1 MSRRQYT
8 RTRQLKPGMVIDQSV
23 IDKKGRAL
31 IVKGATLDD
40 FQIDGLLR
48 LGVSGIYTRDGE
60 AEEEDLSAIQ
70 IPDSVKRVVEKERVE
85 DRAKIKISEDVKK
98 RVGEGIQYLYSN
110 SDTQKFSETANN
122 IAGELQAAIET
133 NEAIAVDIGAL
144 KVSDE
149 YTFKHSVD
157 VAAMAMIIGKKH
169 GLSDQEVREIGIA
182 GLLHDVGKSKIP
194 GEILNK
200 PARLTDDEF
209 EVMKQ
214 HSVYGYHILKEKDQ
228 FSQSIM
234 MGVLQHHEKINGTGY
249 PLGITGDKMHVYA
262 KIISLADI
270 YDALV
275 TERSYKKGFSQRDAV
290 EMIMA
295 MTAELDIDA
304 MKSFLGSVILY
315 PVDSI
320 VSLSNGEKAKVVSNN
335 PEYILRP
342 TVVGLTTGRVYNLT
356 EDLACASVIIL

>member
-122 IAGELQAAIET
+122 IAGELQVAIET

-342 TVVGLTTGRVYNLT
+342 TVVGLTTGRVYNLS

>member
-1 MSRRQYT
+1 MSRRNYT

-48 LGVSGIYTRDGE
+48 LGVMGIYTRNGE
-60 AEEEDLSAIQ
+60 EEEDLSKIK
-70 IPDSVKRVVEKERVE
+70 ISDSVKRVIEKERVE
-85 DRAKIKISEDVKK
+85 DRAKVKLAEDLKK
-98 RVGEGIQYLYSN
+98 RVGEGIQFLYNNAGTESF
-110 SDTQKFSETANN
+110 TETANN
-122 IAGELQAAIET
+122 IAGELLEAISD

-157 VAAMAMIIGKKH
+157 VATMAMIIGRKH
-169 GLSDQEVREIGIA
+169 GLTDKEVREIGVA
-182 GLLHDVGKSKIP
+182 GLLHDVGKSRIP
-194 GEILNK
+194 SEILNK

-209 EVMKQ
+209 DIIKQ
-214 HSVYGYHILKEKDQ
+214 HSVFGYHILKEKNE

-234 MGVLQHHEKINGTGY
+234 MGVLQHHEKINGAGY
-249 PLGITGDKMHVYA
+249 PMGINGDQMHEYA
-262 KIISLADI
+262 KIISIADI

-275 TERSYKKGFSQRDAV
+275 TKRSYKEGFSQRDAV

-295 MTAELDIDA
+295 MTAELDINA

-335 PEYILRP
+335 PMYILRP
-342 TVVGLTTGRVYNLT
+342 TVVGLTTGRVYNLS
-356 EDLACASVIIL
+356 EDLTCASVIIL

>member
-1 MSRRQYT
+1 
-8 RTRQLKPGMVIDQSV
+8 MVIDQSV

-60 AEEEDLSAIQ
+60 EEEEDLSAIQ

-122 IAGELQAAIET
+122 IAGELQKAIEA

-169 GLSDQEVREIGIA
+169 GLSDQEVREIGIS

-209 EVMKQ
+209 EIMKQ
-214 HSVYGYHILKEKDQ
+214 HTVYGYHILKEKDQ
-228 FSQSIM
+228 FSQSIL

-342 TVVGLTTGRVYNLT
+342 TVVGLTTGRVYNLS

>member
-1 MSRRQYT
+1 MSRRQFT
-8 RTRQLKPGMVIDQSV
+8 KTRQLKPGMVIDQSV
-23 IDKKGRAL
+23 VDRAGRAL

-48 LGVSGIYTRDGE
+48 LGVLGIYTRDGE
-60 AEEEDLSAIQ
+60 DDEEDVSSIQ
-70 IPDSVKRVVEKERVE
+70 IPESVQKVIEKERVE
-85 DRAKIKISEDVKK
+85 DRSKLKISEDVKK
-98 RVGEGIQYLYSN
+98 RVGQGIQYLYNN
-110 SDTQKFSETANN
+110 SETENFTETANN
-122 IAGELQAAIET
+122 IAGELQDAIEA

-157 VAAMAMIIGKKH
+157 VAAMAMIIGKKY
-169 GLSDQEVREIGIA
+169 GLSDWEVRGIGIS

-194 GEILNK
+194 NEILNK
-200 PARLTDDEF
+200 PARLTDEEF
-209 EVMKQ
+209 SIMKY
-214 HSVYGYHILKEKDQ
+214 HTIYGYRILLEKND
-228 FSQSIM
+228 FSEAIM
-234 MGVLQHHEKINGTGY
+234 MGVLQHHEKINGGGY
-249 PLGITGDKMHVYA
+249 PLGITGDKMHSYA

-335 PEYILRP
+335 PDYILRP
-342 TVVGLTTGRVYNLT
+342 TVVGLKTGKVYNLS
-356 EDLACASVIIL
+356 EDLGCASIIIL

>member
-1 MSRRQYT
+1 MSRRHYT
-8 RTRQLKPGMVIDQSV
+8 KTRQLKPGMVIDQSV
-23 IDKKGRAL
+23 VDKKGRAL

-48 LGVSGIYTRDGE
+48 LGVSGIYTRDGQ
-60 AEEEDLSAIQ
+60 EDESVDGII
-70 IPDSVKRVVEKERVE
+70 IPESVQAVIEKERVE
-85 DRAKIKISEDVKK
+85 DKPKLKISEDVKK

-110 SDTQKFSETANN
+110 TETEKFTETANN
-122 IAGELQAAIET
+122 IAGELQEAIEA

-169 GLSDQEVREIGIA
+169 GLSDQEVREIGIS

-194 GEILNK
+194 KEILNK
-200 PARLTDDEF
+200 PERLTDEEF
-209 EVMKQ
+209 SIMKH
-214 HSVYGYHILKEKDQ
+214 HSVYGYRILLEKDQ
-228 FSQSIM
+228 FSQSVM

-290 EMIMA
+290 EVIMA
-295 MTAELDIDA
+295 MTAELDIEA

-335 PEYILRP
+335 PDYILRP
-342 TVVGLTTGRVYNLT
+342 TVVGIQSGRVYNLS